1 MELNVTLLSSAI
13 AKLNNLIEPYAFVEM
28 GEWKD
33 DTRIL
38 FVHDRLERCPVTECY
53 SFEEAKEK
61 AIALCAY
68 YEYINDEQQSK
79 ECGPNCCCSCS
90 K

>member
-1 MELNVTLLSSAI
+1 MEPNVTLLSSAI
-13 AKLNNLIEPYAFVEM
+13 AQLNDLIEPYAFIEL
-28 GEWKD
+28 GEWKEN
-33 DTRIL
+33 TRIMY
-38 FVHDRLERCPVTECY
+38 VHDRLERCPVTVCF

-68 YEYINDEQQSK
+68 YEYIDSEQENK
-79 ECGPNCCCSCS
+79 ICGPDCCCNRS